1 MGLAGRD
8 GAGKNR
14 VLPGEWGE
22 EGGRGDRVGMT
33 VTPQRQM
40 LEREHE
46 LARVGSALRKA
57 GAGAGSVLL
66 VEGPAGIG
74 KTTLL
79 DGARAAAAERGMR
92 IVAARATEL
101 EREFSHGVVRQLVD
115 PVLRGTAPERRRR
128 LLDGA
133 DAAVAALR
141 LERWGEAPGAGSE
154 FAALHGLYWLFANL
168 AEEQPLLVTVDDAHW
183 ADLASLRFLAFL
195 GPRLPELPVLVLIAA
210 REGERDPVRLFA
222 ATASDPAGQP
232 LLPAPLSPQACATL
246 VGARFQQPADEAFC
260 LACHAATGGNPFF
273 MHALLDELVR
283 DGIAP
288 QAATAGRVLA
298 MGPRAVAS
306 AIVARLAVLSP
317 AAAPLARAAAV
328 LGHDARLEQATR
340 LAGLDAARAWRAV
353 GELVRVSIL
362 APGDGLRFTHP
373 IIRNAVYRDIGRDE
387 RDRLHRRAAE
397 VLSGEG
403 APAERVAAQLLA
415 SRPAGDAY
423 AQATLRQAAREALA
437 AGAADSAVAYL
448 RRALAEPP
456 AAQEHGAL
464 LAELGA
470 AELLTDG
477 PASIAHLR
485 EALPLATQPA
495 ARAAAAI
502 MLARSLLLAGRT
514 GEAAATASEM
524 LAKLGKGEQD
534 DARRQLQ
541 ATIVVAAAT
550 LDPSLAPLREQV
562 VAHLGAVNREKGLGA
577 RMVQA
582 ALAFEDARRLIAPA
596 GQLASR
602 VERVLANGLLLN
614 HDGIMAMVPAVM
626 TLTVSDPALALTWLD
641 RLLDRARR
649 HGDIYALATGHAFR
663 CQARLVR
670 GELADAIL
678 DGQMG
683 VDAVQRWGLTI
694 GRPWAA
700 GYLAAAQMQAG
711 DLDGAE
717 RTLAGAAAGTAE
729 IPEDGSWLPYLD
741 ARAGLFL
748 LRGELRAC
756 LEATL
761 DCARRFEAFGGL
773 NPAFL
778 PWRSRA
784 ARCLAGLG
792 EQRERAAALA
802 AEEVQ
807 LARRWGEPGALGAA
821 LHAQALVQGH
831 RDGEALLREALQILA
846 GSPARLEHARALV
859 ALGAMLRR
867 QGQRLDTRAPLR
879 SGLEL
884 ARSCGATP
892 LAERAYCEL
901 RATGASPRKLIRTG
915 ADTLTACERRVAQ
928 MATSGMSNKQIAQ
941 ALFVTVKTV
950 ESHLAQSY
958 RKLGIS
964 SRSELSSALKP
975 EHPEA

>member
-1 MGLAGRD
+1 MA
-8 GAGKNR
+8 
-14 VLPGEWGE
+14 
-22 EGGRGDRVGMT
+22 M
-33 VTPQRQM
+33 TPQRQM

-46 LARVGSALRKA
+46 LARICSALRRA
-57 GAGAGSVLL
+57 GDGAGSLLL

-79 DGARAAAAERGMR
+79 DGARAAAAEREMR
-92 IVAARATEL
+92 ILAARATEL
-101 EREFSHGVVRQLVD
+101 EREFSYGVVRQLVD
-115 PVLRGTAPERRRR
+115 PVLRRAAPERRQR

-141 LERWGEAPGAGSE
+141 LERSAEAPAAASE
-154 FAALHGLYWLFANL
+154 FAALHGLYWLLANL
-168 AEEQPLLVTVDDAHW
+168 AEEQPLLVMVDDAHW

-195 GPRLPELPVLVLIAA
+195 GPRLPELPVLVLVAA
-210 REGERDPVRLFA
+210 REGEWDPVRLFA
-222 ATASDPAGQP
+222 ATASDAAGQP
-232 LLPAPLSPQACATL
+232 LLPAPLSPQACAML
-246 VGARFQQPADEAFC
+246 ADSRFQQPADEAFC

-273 MHALLDELVR
+273 VHALLDELLR

-288 QAATAGRVLA
+288 QAAMAGRVLA
-298 MGPRAVAS
+298 MGPRTVAN
-306 AIVARLAVLSP
+306 AIVARLAVLTP
-317 AAAPLARAAAV
+317 AAVPLARAVAV
-328 LGHDARLEQATR
+328 LGHDVRLEQAAR
-340 LAGLDAARAWRAV
+340 LAGLEVAQAWQAV
-353 GELVRVSIL
+353 GELVRVSVL
-362 APGDGLRFTHP
+362 APQDGLRFAHP
-373 IIRNAVYRDIGRDE
+373 IIRNAVYRDIGSDE
-387 RDRLHRRAAE
+387 RDRLHRSAAE
-397 VLSGEG
+397 VLSGER
-403 APAERVAAQLLA
+403 APLERVAAQLLA
-415 SRPAGDAY
+415 SRPAGDAH

-437 AGAADSAVAYL
+437 TGAAGSAVAYL
-448 RRALAEPP
+448 RRALAEPLET
-456 AAQEHGAL
+456 QEYGAL
-464 LAELGA
+464 LTELGA

-485 EALPLATQPA
+485 EALPLAVRPA
-495 ARAAAAI
+495 ARGAVAI

-514 GEAAATASEM
+514 REAAATAAEM
-524 LAKLGKGEQD
+524 LAELGEGEQD
-534 DARRQLQ
+534 DALRQLQ

-550 LDPSLAPLREQV
+550 LDPSLARSRDQV
-562 VAHLGAVNREKGLGA
+562 VAQLGAANGKEGLGG

-582 ALAFEDARRLIAPA
+582 ALAFEDARGLISPA
-596 GQLASR
+596 RQLASR
-602 VERVLANGLLLN
+602 MEQVLADGLLLN
-614 HDGIMAMVPAVM
+614 SDGLLGMVPAVM
-626 TLTVSDPALALTWLD
+626 TLTLSDSGLALTWLD
-641 RLLDRARR
+641 RVLDRARR
-649 HGDIYALATGHAFR
+649 HGDVYALATGYAFR

-678 DGQMG
+678 DGQAS

-711 DLDGAE
+711 DLAGAE
-717 RTLAGAAAGTAE
+717 RTLTGAAAGTAE
-729 IPEDGSWLPYLD
+729 TPEDGSWLPYLD
-741 ARAGLFL
+741 SRAELLL

-761 DCARRFEAFGGL
+761 DCARRFETFGGV

-784 ARCLAGLG
+784 ARCLAGFG
-792 EQRERAAALA
+792 EQRQRATALA
-802 AEEVQ
+802 AEEVE
-807 LARRWGEPGALGAA
+807 LARKWGEPRALGAA
-821 LHAQALVQGH
+821 LHAQALVQGCQ
-831 RDGEALLREALQILA
+831 DGEAPLREALQILG

-867 QGQRLDTRAPLR
+867 QGQRLGARAPLR

-892 LAERAYCEL
+892 LAERAYHEL

-915 ADTLTACERRVAQ
+915 PGTLTASERRVAQ

-941 ALFVTVKTV
+941 ALFVTTKTI
-950 ESHLAQSY
+950 ESHLAQVY

-975 EHPEA
+975 EPSEA